1 MVNGLNTMIHDDS
14 THLQREMAAIRR
26 RSLETAS
33 EIPAAIDRL
42 QDWRE
47 HVRANPLPTILA
59 AAALGYFAVP
69 SKASKSPDVPKETNN
84 SLSNHRES
92 TTFVGSLLPRAIN
105 ARTAIGQAV
114 FSYAANAAKKAIAN
128 QVRLF
133 MTRLQNDS
141 SQYEKRSSSDHDGD
155 NVGLRRSDEVN

>member
-1 MVNGLNTMIHDDS
+1 MIHDDS
-14 THLQREMAAIRR
+14 TQLQREMAAIRR

-69 SKASKSPDVPKETNN
+69 SKAAKSPEVSMRMRD
-84 SLSNHRES
+84 SLPIHQES
-92 TTFVGSLLPRAIN
+92 SSLAASLLPS
-105 ARTAIGQAV
+105 ARNTRSVIGQAV

-133 MTRLQNDS
+133 MTRLQTDS
-141 SQYEKRSSSDHDGD
+141 SQSEKRSSPDLVGE